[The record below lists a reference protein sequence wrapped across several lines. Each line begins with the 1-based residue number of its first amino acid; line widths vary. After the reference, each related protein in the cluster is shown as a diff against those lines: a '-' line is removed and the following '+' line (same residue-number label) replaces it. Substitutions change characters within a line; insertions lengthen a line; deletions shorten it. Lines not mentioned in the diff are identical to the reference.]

1 MSYILYEMKHY
12 KMSRQLRHPPHP
24 VGSKCVHRYKESDFL
39 YIDECV
45 IVEIVFSAKI
55 DINGID

>member
-1 MSYILYEMKHY
+1 MKSHANCVTHHTQY
-12 KMSRQLRHPPHP
+12 A
-24 VGSKCVHRYKESDFL
+24 GNCVHRYKESDFL

>member
-1 MSYILYEMKHY
+1 MK
-12 KMSRQLRHPPHP
+12 RHANCVTHHTQFA
-24 VGSKCVHRYKESDFL
+24 GKGVHRYKESDFL

-55 DINGID
+55 DINVID